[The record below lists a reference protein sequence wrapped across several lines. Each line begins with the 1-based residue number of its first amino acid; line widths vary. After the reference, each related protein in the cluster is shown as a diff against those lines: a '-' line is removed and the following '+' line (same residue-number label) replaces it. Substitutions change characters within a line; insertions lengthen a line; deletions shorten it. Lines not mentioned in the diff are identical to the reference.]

1 MLIHKYADV
10 LNTPNIY
17 YNRGLIQSV
26 LRGLIFVV
34 WCVSLLGFAFMTS
47 LLIREY
53 IVIRCDTIA
62 DMAGCICCKCAAQG
76 M

>member
-1 MLIHKYADV
+1 MLIHNYADV

-34 WCVSLLGFAFMTS
+34 CFTFR
-47 LLIREY
+47 I
-53 IVIRCDTIA
+53 
-62 DMAGCICCKCAAQG
+62 CIYDITFNKRIYSNK